1 MSTVQFLTVKNWSEF
16 QHYGKRNPPWIKL
29 HRAILDD
36 YSFCSLPDTAKAH
49 LMLLWVYASQNDGRV
64 PVDIQFL
71 EKKLSCRDLN
81 LDVLVQAG
89 FLISPDRP
97 KPALAAC

>member
-1 MSTVQFLTVKNWSEF
+1 MSAVQFLTVKNWSEF

-36 YSFCSLPDTAKAH
+36 YAFCSLTDIAKAH
-49 LMLLWVYASQNDGRV
+49 LMLLWVYASQNDGRI
-64 PVDIQFL
+64 PNDIPFL
-71 EKKLSCRDLN
+71 EKKMSCRDLD

-89 FLISPDRP
+89 FLISPDWP
-97 KPALAAC
+97 KPVLAAR